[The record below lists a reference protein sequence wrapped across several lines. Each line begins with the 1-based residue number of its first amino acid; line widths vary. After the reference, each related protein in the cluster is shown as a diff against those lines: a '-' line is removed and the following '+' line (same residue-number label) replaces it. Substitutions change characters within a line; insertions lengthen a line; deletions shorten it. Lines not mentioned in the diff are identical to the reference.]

1 MFKDKLTRQVKARR
15 TFAIISHPDAG
26 KTTMTEKLL
35 LWGKAIQVAGMVKS
49 RKSDRAA
56 TSDWMEMEKERG
68 ISITTS
74 VMQFPFKGYTINLL
88 DTPGHEDFSED
99 TYRTLT
105 AVDAALMV
113 IDGAKGVEDRTIKL
127 MDVCRMRD
135 TPIISFVNKMDRE
148 IREPLELLDEIE
160 NVLKIRCVP
169 ITWPLGTGRDFAGVY
184 NLLEEK
190 LYVYKAGFGSTI
202 TDIEI
207 REGYDY
213 PDIREKVGDF
223 ESRPFA
229 DSAPIFEKSLAEN
242 AGMGWTGK
250 HTLLIHPQAGSFFVL
265 GELFTS
271 LPLAEDKKQIET
283 TLSHCGSCRAC
294 IHVCPT
300 HAIRKTPTGHYDV
313 DARLCISYLTIEL
326 DGKIPV
332 ELRPKIGNRIFG
344 CDDCQLICP
353 WNKFARL
360 ATIEDFNPR
369 HRLDK
374 LSLLELWAWDT
385 QDFLTK
391 TEGSPIR
398 RTGYDN
404 FMRNVA
410 VALGNAPFNQV
421 IIDKLQQKR
430 PMLSENTQEHIDWA
444 IQQQLSKS

>member
-1 MFKDKLTRQVKARR
+1 MLDTTNELNALKGWIKAQAKALGFADCGFVHPANPIFVKQLDALQTWLVQGKHGDMLFFEDNHDKRANPALLVDRTQSIISVRLDYLVTPPPKRSVPDNERPNSAIIACYARGRDYHKTMRGLLKTLARLIQDKLT
-15 TFAIISHPDAG
+15 T
-26 KTTMTEKLL
+26 
-35 LWGKAIQVAGMVKS
+35 
-49 RKSDRAA
+49 
-56 TSDWMEMEKERG
+56 
-68 ISITTS
+68 
-74 VMQFPFKGYTINLL
+74 
-88 DTPGHEDFSED
+88 
-99 TYRTLT
+99 
-105 AVDAALMV
+105 
-113 IDGAKGVEDRTIKL
+113 
-127 MDVCRMRD
+127 
-135 TPIISFVNKMDRE
+135 
-148 IREPLELLDEIE
+148 
-160 NVLKIRCVP
+160 
-169 ITWPLGTGRDFAGVY
+169 
-184 NLLEEK
+184 
-190 LYVYKAGFGSTI
+190 
-202 TDIEI
+202 
-207 REGYDY
+207 DY
-213 PDIREKVGDF
+213 PQYANDF
-223 ESRPFA
+223 VFRPFS
-229 DSAPIFEKSLAEN
+229 DSAPIFERALAEQ
-242 AGMGWTGK
+242 AGLGWTGK

-300 HAIRKTPTGHYDV
+300 HAIRRTPTGHYDV

-369 HRLDK
+369 HRLDEV
-374 LSLLELWAWDT
+374 SLLELWAWDA

>member
-1 MFKDKLTRQVKARR
+1 MLDTTNELNALKGWIKAQAKALGFADCGFVHPANPIFSKQLDALQTWLAQGKHGDMLFFEDNHDKRANPALLVDRTQSIISVRLDYLVTPPPKRSVPDNERPDSAIIARYARGRDYHKTMRGLLKNLARLIQDKLT
-15 TFAIISHPDAG
+15 T
-26 KTTMTEKLL
+26 
-35 LWGKAIQVAGMVKS
+35 
-49 RKSDRAA
+49 
-56 TSDWMEMEKERG
+56 
-68 ISITTS
+68 
-74 VMQFPFKGYTINLL
+74 
-88 DTPGHEDFSED
+88 
-99 TYRTLT
+99 
-105 AVDAALMV
+105 
-113 IDGAKGVEDRTIKL
+113 
-127 MDVCRMRD
+127 
-135 TPIISFVNKMDRE
+135 
-148 IREPLELLDEIE
+148 
-160 NVLKIRCVP
+160 
-169 ITWPLGTGRDFAGVY
+169 
-184 NLLEEK
+184 
-190 LYVYKAGFGSTI
+190 
-202 TDIEI
+202 
-207 REGYDY
+207 DY
-213 PDIREKVGDF
+213 PQYANDF
-223 ESRPFA
+223 VFRPFS
-229 DSAPIFEKSLAEN
+229 DSAPIFERALAEQ
-242 AGMGWTGK
+242 AGLGWTGK

-369 HRLDK
+369 HRLDEV
-374 LSLLELWAWDT
+374 SLLELWAWDA

-410 VALGNAPFNQV
+410 VALGNAPFSQ
-421 IIDKLQQKR
+421 
-430 PMLSENTQEHIDWA
+430 A
-444 IQQQLSKS
+444 IMTNCNKNAPC

>member
-1 MFKDKLTRQVKARR
+1 MLDTTNELNALKGWIKAQAKALGFADCGFVHPANPIFSKQLGALQTWLAQGKHGYMLFFEDNHDKRANPALLVDKTQSIISVRLDYLVTPPPKRSVPDNERPNSAIIARYARGRDYHKTMRGLLKTLAKLIQDKLT
-15 TFAIISHPDAG
+15 T
-26 KTTMTEKLL
+26 
-35 LWGKAIQVAGMVKS
+35 
-49 RKSDRAA
+49 
-56 TSDWMEMEKERG
+56 
-68 ISITTS
+68 
-74 VMQFPFKGYTINLL
+74 
-88 DTPGHEDFSED
+88 
-99 TYRTLT
+99 
-105 AVDAALMV
+105 
-113 IDGAKGVEDRTIKL
+113 
-127 MDVCRMRD
+127 
-135 TPIISFVNKMDRE
+135 
-148 IREPLELLDEIE
+148 
-160 NVLKIRCVP
+160 
-169 ITWPLGTGRDFAGVY
+169 
-184 NLLEEK
+184 
-190 LYVYKAGFGSTI
+190 
-202 TDIEI
+202 
-207 REGYDY
+207 DY
-213 PDIREKVGDF
+213 PQYANDF
-223 ESRPFA
+223 VFRPFS
-229 DSAPIFEKSLAEN
+229 DSAPIFERALAEQ
-242 AGMGWTGK
+242 AGLGWTGK

-283 TLSHCGSCRAC
+283 VSSHCGSCRAC

-369 HRLDK
+369 HRLDEV
-374 LSLLELWAWDT
+374 SLLELWAWNA

-410 VALGNAPFNQV
+410 VALGNAPFSQA

-430 PMLSENTQEHIDWA
+430 TMLSENTQEHIDWA
-444 IQQQLSKS
+444 IEQQLNKS

>member
-1 MFKDKLTRQVKARR
+1 MLDTTNELNALKGWIKAQAKALGFADCGFVHPANPIFVKQLDALQTWLVQGKHGDMLFFEDNHDKRANPALLVDKTQSIISVRLDYLVTPPPKRSVPDNERPNSAIIARYARGRDYHKTMRGLLKTLARLIQDKLT
-15 TFAIISHPDAG
+15 T
-26 KTTMTEKLL
+26 
-35 LWGKAIQVAGMVKS
+35 
-49 RKSDRAA
+49 
-56 TSDWMEMEKERG
+56 
-68 ISITTS
+68 
-74 VMQFPFKGYTINLL
+74 
-88 DTPGHEDFSED
+88 
-99 TYRTLT
+99 
-105 AVDAALMV
+105 
-113 IDGAKGVEDRTIKL
+113 
-127 MDVCRMRD
+127 
-135 TPIISFVNKMDRE
+135 
-148 IREPLELLDEIE
+148 
-160 NVLKIRCVP
+160 
-169 ITWPLGTGRDFAGVY
+169 
-184 NLLEEK
+184 
-190 LYVYKAGFGSTI
+190 
-202 TDIEI
+202 
-207 REGYDY
+207 DY
-213 PDIREKVGDF
+213 PQYANDF
-223 ESRPFA
+223 VFRPFS
-229 DSAPIFEKSLAEN
+229 DSAPIFERALAEQ
-242 AGMGWTGK
+242 AGLGWTGK

-283 TLSHCGSCRAC
+283 ISSHCGSCRAC

-326 DGKIPV
+326 NGKIPV

-369 HRLDK
+369 HRLDDM
-374 LSLLELWAWDT
+374 SLLELWAWDA

-410 VALGNAPFNQV
+410 VALGNAPFSQA
-421 IIDKLQQKR
+421 IIDKLQEKR

-444 IQQQLSKS
+444 TQQQLSKS

>member
-1 MFKDKLTRQVKARR
+1 MLDTTNELNALKGWIKAQAKALGFADCGFVHPTNPIFVKQLGALQTWLVQGKHGDMLFFEDNHDKRANPALLVDKTQSIISVRLDYLVTPPPKRSVPDNERPNSAIIARYARGRDYHKTMRGLLKTLARLIQDKLT
-15 TFAIISHPDAG
+15 T
-26 KTTMTEKLL
+26 
-35 LWGKAIQVAGMVKS
+35 
-49 RKSDRAA
+49 
-56 TSDWMEMEKERG
+56 
-68 ISITTS
+68 
-74 VMQFPFKGYTINLL
+74 
-88 DTPGHEDFSED
+88 
-99 TYRTLT
+99 
-105 AVDAALMV
+105 
-113 IDGAKGVEDRTIKL
+113 
-127 MDVCRMRD
+127 
-135 TPIISFVNKMDRE
+135 
-148 IREPLELLDEIE
+148 
-160 NVLKIRCVP
+160 
-169 ITWPLGTGRDFAGVY
+169 
-184 NLLEEK
+184 
-190 LYVYKAGFGSTI
+190 
-202 TDIEI
+202 
-207 REGYDY
+207 DY
-213 PDIREKVGDF
+213 PQYANDF
-223 ESRPFA
+223 VFRPFS
-229 DSAPIFEKSLAEN
+229 DSAPIFERALAEQ
-242 AGMGWTGK
+242 AGLGWTGK